1 MAIVPV
7 IASPDIELDTCMK
20 RVKTKKILLINASRE
35 RKKSQR
41 IENLIIDQTI
51 LTIQIL
57 KIRNLTLPDF
67 SI

>member
-7 IASPDIELDTCMK
+7 IASPDIELDTFMK
-20 RVKTKKILLINASRE
+20 RVKTKKILLRNASRE

-51 LTIQIL
+51 LTIRIL
-57 KIRNLTLPDF
+57 KIRN
-67 SI
+67 